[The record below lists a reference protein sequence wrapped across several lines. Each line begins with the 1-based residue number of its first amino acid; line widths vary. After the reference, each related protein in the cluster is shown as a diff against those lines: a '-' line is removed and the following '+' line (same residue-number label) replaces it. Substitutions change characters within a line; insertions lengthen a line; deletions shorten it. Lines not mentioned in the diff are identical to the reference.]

1 MELQQYIILQRYI
14 ILVTTLYYESISSLD
29 SGLLDS
35 IVYAQTK
42 LLVESFSGFTS
53 VHKPFQF
60 FLLNLFDRDLDE
72 RMELYEKV

>member
-29 SGLLDS
+29 SGLLDR

-42 LLVESFSGFTS
+42 LLVESFTS
-53 VHKPFQF
+53 VLKPFQF
-60 FLLNLFDRDLDE
+60 FLLNLFDRDLDNKV
-72 RMELYEKV
+72 ELYEKV